1 MANLHIREITI
12 QKIVD
17 YLAHFIKKEEFIS
30 YISKKSLVNNLERF
44 LYEDIG
50 DQDYSVSNLKILV
63 NDISNTIQ
71 AILRPIK
78 MMDQYKARMDLVA
91 KGLLK
96 SEDIA
101 KLTSLKEKSHHDIL
115 RERFFFQYIVE
126 WFYEIYIMRK

>member
-1 MANLHIREITI
+1 M
-12 QKIVD
+12 
-17 YLAHFIKKEEFIS
+17 
-30 YISKKSLVNNLERF
+30 
-44 LYEDIG
+44 YEDIG